1 MAKNKKEETVDYDYI
16 EGLNTMQISRH
27 LKKGFQYYV
36 THNNIKI
43 TNNTSLTKEFKKY
56 LNKSVGA

>member
-16 EGLNTMQISRH
+16 EGLNTMQISEH

-36 THNNIKI
+36 IHNNIKI

>member
-1 MAKNKKEETVDYDYI
+1 MTKNKKEETVDYDYI
-16 EGLNTMQISRH
+16 KGLNTMEVSEH

-43 TNNTSLTKEFKKY
+43 TNDTNLTKEFKKY
-56 LNKSVGA
+56 LNKSVGV

>member
-16 EGLNTMQISRH
+16 EGLNTMQISEH

-43 TNNTSLTKEFKKY
+43 TNKWI
-56 LNKSVGA
+56 